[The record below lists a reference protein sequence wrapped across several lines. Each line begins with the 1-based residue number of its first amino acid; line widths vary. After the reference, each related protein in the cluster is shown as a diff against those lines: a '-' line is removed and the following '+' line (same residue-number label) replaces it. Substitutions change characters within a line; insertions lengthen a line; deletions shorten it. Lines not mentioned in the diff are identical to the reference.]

1 MVLPVGNQDVA
12 GLVKGDAPGLV
23 ELALAF
29 PGTAALADKL
39 AFRGENL
46 QTAVAA
52 VDDDH
57 IAAFFDR
64 ETRWAIELAVTAAGR
79 APFAD
84 ELAVAVKHGDRVG
97 PFIRYVNLP
106 LVVDGNTERPDA
118 VSVAVAVFAKVGDPI
133 FFARAA
139 ELHFVAVHPE
149 VVFAAAVGGIEDATF
164 VQGHGLD
171 VIEPVASGRT
181 APDRMT
187 PIKDS
192 SARNRCQRHSLL
204 LCCWAIGHW
213 QCLRPLDLSCVTSV
227 APPTPAPSAGAK
239 AEQSSPMIGA
249 SSGATGSP
257 GNHCSR
263 EPSYRL
269 ADGCAG
275 ARQ

>member
-52 VDDDH
+52 VDDDD

-64 ETRWAIELAVTAAGR
+64 ETRRAI
-79 APFAD
+79 

-171 VIEPVASGRT
+171 VVEPVSSGGT
-181 APDRMT
+181 APDCMT

-192 SARNRCQRHSLL
+192 SACNRCQRHSLL
-204 LCCWAIGHW
+204 LCC
-213 QCLRPLDLSCVTSV
+213 
-227 APPTPAPSAGAK
+227 
-239 AEQSSPMIGA
+239 
-249 SSGATGSP
+249 
-257 GNHCSR
+257 
-263 EPSYRL
+263 
-269 ADGCAG
+269 
-275 ARQ
+275 